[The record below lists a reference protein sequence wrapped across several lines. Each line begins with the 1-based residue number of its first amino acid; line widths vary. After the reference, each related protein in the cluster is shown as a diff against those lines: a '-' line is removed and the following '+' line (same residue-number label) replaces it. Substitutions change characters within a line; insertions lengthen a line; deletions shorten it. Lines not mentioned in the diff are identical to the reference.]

1 MRTMPVSAHR
11 AAPDSPGPE
20 PSAPGFFLVIAPR
33 PKHEKPVIPPGPHM
47 LARLFLLLSIFL
59 AAPAAAQTIVVH
71 AGHLITDPALPE
83 AGPSTITIVDGKI
96 TGVAAGLIPPK
107 PGATLVDLSART
119 VLPGLIDAH
128 VHFTS
133 MPGEAFWRQA
143 VDSDEWA
150 TLVGA
155 HNALV
160 TLRAG
165 FTTVRDLGSGKLNGF
180 ALRDAIALGLI
191 PGPRMLAAGQPL
203 SVIGGHGDV
212 SGFRPEVME
221 ALDGHNICTGADQC
235 AARVRE
241 AAKLGAEVIKFHAT
255 GGVLSQGDKSLGQAF
270 TDAEMRAIID
280 TAHSLGLKV
289 AAHAHADAG
298 IAAAVRAG
306 VDSIEH
312 GTFASAATV
321 RLMKE
326 RGTVM
331 VPTLM
336 AFTGIRERLGKG
348 IYTPIVEEK
357 VRMTLNEVGKAA
369 RLARAAGVP
378 IVFGT
383 DAGVYEHGRNAG
395 EFALLVDLVGMS
407 PAEALATATTGAARL
422 LGLDNQVG
430 RIAPGYS
437 ADLIAVDGD
446 PLSDVHRLE
455 HVVYVM
461 ARGRPAP

>member
-1 MRTMPVSAHR
+1 MRFR
-11 AAPDSPGPE
+11 FL
-20 PSAPGFFLVIAPR
+20 FFLLSL
-33 PKHEKPVIPPGPHM
+33 
-47 LARLFLLLSIFL
+47 LA
-59 AAPAAAQTIVVH
+59 AAPAAAETVVVH
-71 AGHLITDPALPE
+71 AGRLIADASRPAT
-83 AGPSTITIVDGKI
+83 GPATITITDGRI
-96 TGVAAGLIPPK
+96 TSVTEGLTPPPAG
-107 PGATLVDLSART
+107 ARLVDLSAKT

-128 VHFTS
+128 VHLTS
-133 MPGEAFWRQA
+133 MPGEAFWQDA
-143 VDSDEWA
+143 VNPDEWNA
-150 TLVGA
+150 LVGA

-165 FTTVRDLGSGKLNGF
+165 FTTVRDLGSGRVTGF
-180 ALRDAIALGLI
+180 ALRRAINEGLI
-191 PGPRMLAAGQPL
+191 PGPRMLAAGQAL

-212 SGFRPEVME
+212 SAFRPEVN
-221 ALDGHNICTGADQC
+221 AVLDGHNTCTGADEC
-235 AARVRE
+235 AAKVRE
-241 AAKLGAEVIKFHAT
+241 AARLGADVIKFHAT

-270 TDAEMRAIID
+270 TDAEMKAICD
-280 TAHSLGLKV
+280 TAHAIGLKV

-326 RGTVM
+326 RGTAF

-336 AFTGIRERLGKG
+336 AFTGIRERLGKN

-357 VRMTLNEVGKAA
+357 VRMTLGEVGKGA

-383 DAGVYEHGRNAG
+383 DAGVYEHGRNAE
-395 EFALLVDLVGMS
+395 EFGQMVDLVGMS
-407 PAEALATATTGAARL
+407 PAEAIASATTGAARL
-422 LGLDNQVG
+422 LGLESQIG

-437 ADLIAVDGD
+437 ADLIAVTGD
-446 PLSDVHRLE
+446 PLQNVRVLE
-455 HVVYVM
+455 HVDFVM
-461 ARGRPAP
+461 VRGKIVE